1 MKILETSIG
10 EQIKLAMNE
19 KGVTNERLARAL
31 QVSTQR
37 VYDITKCKDIKMST
51 LMRIADALE
60 VKPSELLGG

>member
-1 MKILETSIG
+1 MKILETGIG

-19 KGVTNERLARAL
+19 KGVTNERLAKAL

-51 LMRIADALE
+51 LMRISDALGI
-60 VKPSELLGG
+60 KPSELLGE

>member
-19 KGVTNERLARAL
+19 KGVTNERLAKAL

-37 VYDITKCKDIKMST
+37 VYDITKCKDIKLST

>member
-10 EQIKLAMNE
+10 EQIKLSMNE
-19 KGVTNERLARAL
+19 KGVTNERLAKAL

-60 VKPSELLGG
+60 VKPSELLGE